1 MHGAPRVRDHRTMKQ
16 YTSKRAAAG
25 GGGNDGRSSLGRRL
39 FAVFGVIVTAI
50 ESSSRLLLRVSM
62 CPAVSRIVPVNRR
75 LRAPG
80 AGRDPGEKPALNP
93 FGEPDRE
100 PGAAL
105 DRGGERLV
113 ARRLLGP
120 VGEAGSAML
129 GLVGAEFFK
138 RLA

>member
-1 MHGAPRVRDHRTMKQ
+1 MKQ

-25 GGGNDGRSSLGRRL
+25 GGKTTGRSSLGRPPL
-39 FAVFGVIVTAI
+39 AVLAVIGTAI
-50 ESSSRLLLRVSM
+50 ESSSRLLRRISI

-120 VGEAGSAML
+120 VGEAGLAVP
-129 GLVGAEFFK
+129 GLVGAEF
-138 RLA
+138 L